1 MGFKESIDGGVDSS
15 RRNFLK
21 SIVGTLTI
29 AGVGLPISEILA
41 GEIENKSIDELKK
54 ISETELEKKL
64 EDTKFI
70 DSLIIIVFVDLV
82 TSLGKIDLP
91 GKSYNNHYSSYIS
104 TLLKI
109 ISKKIPN
116 FGEVTKTI
124 EKIGEHFPHEALYAL
139 IGLNFIRSGSGKK
152 SLEEFNHMWIE
163 ITEAVG
169 ILSIV
174 GWYADGSVKTPKS
187 EEIKLDIENNL
198 GTDYDSLNDFDKY
211 NKIQSHLSHI
221 LLFAPMEAPMRFFN
235 LAQGNAVFTRKY
247 LHELNILVDKMGDI
261 FLGKNVNEILKIV
274 GIKSNI
280 IKILINIGLT
290 GDSEFSTD
298 VNEKFKKEYK
308 KELGSGL
315 ISSTMDI
322 TNTHGLDVAPAFV
335 GAIQSFGLKDSLVLY
350 PGLFLQ
356 SLFMAISS
364 SYFNSVRLGI
374 DKSEWFKLIRLS
386 IKPIIYSFKNSF
398 SSMFYLQTE
407 DGKKGFPGA
416 QNVLQKSFDF
426 GRTLVQMG
434 GRVFNPDLNLFPFE
448 IRGILKE
455 MEEEIL
461 GYTNEGLSL
470 DNALMKTF
478 ESTEENI
485 LGDNT
490 GLGSTKILNE
500 LFSSYLRNSASN
512 LDLHN
517 GIKNFLEENTN
528 IADDKRQKLEE
539 VLEISEKGERT
550 EILEFVTKLEKYV
563 DSSTG
568 ETVGVIMAQ
577 GNVVPALLSRLDSIE
592 DIIKKLSNEKI
603 DNAINEVSY
612 KGNKN
617 QFVRDLIYS
626 LIFFIFSE
634 FADNWVGMMSL
645 AKKLSKAYIFDDLLF
660 EIGKGLNISEI
671 KKQLESSWLTTNVRG
686 QFDNFIKCI
695 EIARGTQLK
704 PEELKKIEHKYT
716 SLQNISIIMN
726 VNGGGETTIGNA
738 PHFIALV
745 EDLKTMLD
753 LPGMLKE
760 QFNFKSLPKFSEHW
774 LMRFSASFLMA
785 HNVLPEITINLREKF
800 GIEFGK

>member
-1 MGFKESIDGGVDSS
+1 MWFKESIDWWVDSS

-21 SIVGTLTI
+21 SIVWTLTI
-29 AGVGLPISEILA
+29 AWVWLPISEILA
-41 GEIENKSIDELKK
+41 WEIENKSIDELKK

-82 TSLGKIDLP
+82 TSLWKIDLP
-91 GKSYNNHYSSYIS
+91 WKSYNNHYSSYIS

-116 FGEVTKTI
+116 FWEVTKTI
-124 EKIGEHFPHEALYAL
+124 EKIWEHFPHEALYAL
-139 IGLNFIRSGSGKK
+139 IWLNFIRSWSWKK

-163 ITEAVG
+163 ITEAVW

-174 GWYADGSVKTPKS
+174 WWYADGSVKTPKS

-198 GTDYDSLNDFDKY
+198 WTDYDSLNDFDKY

-235 LAQGNAVFTRKY
+235 LAQWNAVFTRKY

-261 FLGKNVNEILKIV
+261 FLWKNVNEILKIV
-274 GIKSNI
+274 WIKSNI
-280 IKILINIGLT
+280 IKILINIWLT
-290 GDSEFSTD
+290 WDSEFSTD

-308 KELGSGL
+308 KELGSWL

-322 TNTHGLDVAPAFV
+322 TNTHWLDVAPAFV
-335 GAIQSFGLKDSLVLY
+335 WAIQSFWLKDSLVLY
-350 PGLFLQ
+350 PWLFLQ

-364 SYFNSVRLGI
+364 SYFNSVRLWI

-407 DGKKGFPGA
+407 DWKKWFPWA

-426 GRTLVQMG
+426 WRTLVQMWW
-434 GRVFNPDLNLFPFE
+434 RVFNPDLNLFPFE
-448 IRGILKE
+448 IRWILKE

-485 LGDNT
+485 LWDNT
-490 GLGSTKILNE
+490 WLGSTKILNE

-517 GIKNFLEENTN
+517 WIKNFLEENTN

-539 VLEISEKGERT
+539 VLEISEKWERT

-563 DSSTG
+563 DSSTW
-568 ETVGVIMAQ
+568 ETVWVIMAQ
-577 GNVVPALLSRLDSIE
+577 WNVVPALLSRLDSIE

-612 KGNKN
+612 KWNKN

-634 FADNWVGMMSL
+634 FADNWVWMMSL

-660 EIGKGLNISEI
+660 EIWKWLNISEI
-671 KKQLESSWLTTNVRG
+671 KKQLESSWLTTNVRW

-695 EIARGTQLK
+695 EIARWTQLK

-726 VNGGGETTIGNA
+726 VNWWWETTIWNA

-753 LPGMLKE
+753 LPWMLKE

-800 GIEFGK
+800 WIEFWK